1 MSEITKNVNEINCNS
16 KEFKKIFLDKS
27 FTPEEIQKAKNI
39 CTFVQNLCIERNIQL
54 NDYDTIVIIIES
66 LEKMRNIYNY
76 KDYVRSQAKLLMSS
90 KGFIRDMI
98 KDMLDKGIFKKKYE
112 IYQNTEY
119 KSIIT
124 NSFEKYV

>member
-1 MSEITKNVNEINCNS
+1 
-16 KEFKKIFLDKS
+16 
-27 FTPEEIQKAKNI
+27 
-39 CTFVQNLCIERNIQL
+39 
-54 NDYDTIVIIIES
+54 
-66 LEKMRNIYNY
+66 MRNIYNY